1 MNRRSIIYFF
11 KKALEM
17 DWSHPELLLK
27 QAGGGYLKEERA
39 HAYQGWA
46 GEEVK
51 KVVWTAYNTN

>member
-1 MNRRSIIYFF
+1 
-11 KKALEM
+11 M